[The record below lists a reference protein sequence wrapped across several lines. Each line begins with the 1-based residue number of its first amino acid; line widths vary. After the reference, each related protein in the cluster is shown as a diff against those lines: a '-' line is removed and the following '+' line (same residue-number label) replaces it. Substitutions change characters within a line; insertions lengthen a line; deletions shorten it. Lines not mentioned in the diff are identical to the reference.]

1 MKKEGI
7 ESMVDKVVLESLN
20 EGYSIKNTQLKLQER
35 IIKFRNILIRDN
47 VDLEQTVLT
56 ANEDWQKITN
66 TRHRFAAYYICFCC
80 KRIVDLEWFSN
91 KKLTFYNLSNSKMLS
106 LLKFRDKLSK
116 ENAVENS
123 PF

>member
-20 EGYSIKNTQLKLQER
+20 EGCSIKN
-35 IIKFRNILIRDN
+35 
-47 VDLEQTVLT
+47 DLEETVLT

-66 TRHRFAAYYICFCC
+66 TRHRFAAYYICFSC